1 MRGLRKEKSKDR
13 AERLALLKVRLA
25 VYKALRKEIENDIYE
40 LFYRKS
46 S

>member
-13 AERLALLKVRLA
+13 AERLAILKVRL
-25 VYKALRKEIENDIYE
+25 VLLRELRKAIENDIYE